1 MFSHLLRGLLG
12 ILLLPACVATARA
25 FCLVLLE
32 SNAPLMEGLSFLG
45 GMFVF
50 VFYWFYFPKPV
61 KTYVFGHE
69 LTHAIWGLLFCAR
82 PSRMKVT
89 DRGGSVNLTKTN
101 FLITLAPYFFPFY
114 TFAIIIAAWITSF
127 FLNPV
132 PMLPLWIFFIGFSWA
147 FHIFFTFESLMQR
160 QPDITVYGRMLSW
173 PFIFIANVLILIL
186 CLAVSMSK
194 FVFAVECIC
203 RSVAESYAGA
213 YDFVCGFLI

>member
-12 ILLLPACVATARA
+12 ILLLPACIAIARA

-50 VFYWFYFPKPV
+50 VFYWFFFPKPV

-82 PSRMKVT
+82 PSRLKVT
-89 DRGGSVNLTKTN
+89 DRGGSVNLIKTN

-160 QPDITVYGRMLSW
+160 QPDITVYGRMFSW

-194 FVFAVECIC
+194 FVFSVECIC